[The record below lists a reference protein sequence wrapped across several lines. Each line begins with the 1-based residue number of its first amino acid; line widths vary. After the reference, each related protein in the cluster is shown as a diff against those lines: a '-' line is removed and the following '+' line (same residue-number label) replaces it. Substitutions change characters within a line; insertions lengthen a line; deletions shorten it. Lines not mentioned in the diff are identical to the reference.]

1 MAEGV
6 WGRAHHRGGDQRRVA
21 GNNSG
26 IAPNWCCRIS
36 QIKGVIPFMQF
47 WNAVGE
53 FRSARSGVPA
63 DHLVRPT
70 MDLLGARDPQLE
82 TAKGLIAAPR

>member
-6 WGRAHHRGGDQRRVA
+6 SGALIIGEETSGGSA

-26 IAPNWCCRIS
+26 IAPKLVLPHFAD
-36 QIKGVIPFMQF
+36 QGGDPVD
-47 WNAVGE
+47 AVLECGGRVPVRGE
-53 FRSARSGVPA
+53 WVPA

-70 MDLLGARDPQLE
+70 MDLLGARDPELE